1 MKNNNLS
8 GAFRAR
14 MSNSLRTLDPL
25 ALVFTLLAVASAV
38 TLLCLLGDGDT
49 CMAVGAVITG
59 AAGGSHVVGGP
70 VTTDNAAE
78 ASPSLLRNEIDKRIV
93 RIRPMSTPLDQ
104 ISRWGGSR
112 KAASM
117 VVDYYAVDTKPTV
130 AAVRTAVDADA
141 TYVSDGYE
149 HAMVETDNNK
159 LFEATETILVP
170 SVSAADGE
178 QLVLYVVSKDD
189 NSLTVI
195 PLNGQET
202 AGVRKMPALAAKTLL
217 VRMGRAASELD
228 VQTAQ
233 FSAMPVKR
241 SNFCQIFKAQVEQ
254 STLMKMADKEA
265 GWTFNDQEEVAVI
278 DMRLGME
285 KNFLFGTRCRFTDSA
300 KDETVFITGGVWNQ
314 AGRGFE
320 YDPAAFDLRTMVSL
334 TREAFTEN
342 AGSTRKI
349 LLAGSDL
356 IERINNL
363 DYNRVVMA
371 GDKVTKWGI
380 DFNEIHTKF
389 GSLYVLHS
397 EIFDQCGHSADGIVI
412 DPEYIQKY
420 SHIPFSAEKLDLK
433 KSGLRN
439 TDAVVLTEASC
450 LVLRYPNAHLRV
462 TAKTA
467 SKS

>member
-1 MKNNNLS
+1 MEDNKYIIPGTEG
-8 GAFRAR
+8 GA
-14 MSNSLRTLDPL
+14 
-25 ALVFTLLAVASAV
+25 
-38 TLLCLLGDGDT
+38 
-49 CMAVGAVITG
+49 
-59 AAGGSHVVGGP
+59 HVVGGP
-70 VTTDNAAE
+70 VTTDLAAVT
-78 ASPSLLRNEIDKRIV
+78 SPDLLRNEIDKRIV

-112 KAASM
+112 KSGSM

-130 AAVRTAVDADA
+130 ASITVAPDLDA
-141 TYVSDGYE
+141 TYMGAGYE
-149 HAMVETDNNK
+149 HVHIETDNNR
-159 LFEATETILVP
+159 LFEITETILVP
-170 SVSAADGE
+170 DVKAASGE
-178 QLVLYVVSKDD
+178 QLVLYVVTKDD
-189 NSLTVI
+189 TSLTVI
-195 PLNGQET
+195 PLNGPMSDGNHT
-202 AGVRKMPALAAKTLL
+202 MPAVPAGARL

-254 STLMKMADKEA
+254 STLMKIADKEV
-265 GWTFNDQEEVAVI
+265 GWTFSDQEEAAII

-285 KNFLFGTRCRFTDSA
+285 KNFLFGTRCRFTDTV
-300 KDETVFITGGVWNQ
+300 KEETVFITGGVWNQ
-314 AGRGFE
+314 AGRTFE
-320 YDPAAFDLRTMVSL
+320 YDPSAFDLRVMVSL

-356 IERINNL
+356 IERVNNL

-397 EIFDQCGHSADGIVI
+397 EIFDRCGHSADGIVI

-420 SHIPFSAEKLDLK
+420 SHIPFRAERLDLK
-433 KSGLRN
+433 KSGVRN

-462 TAKTA
+462 TAKPDGR
-467 SKS
+467 S